1 MKGIII
7 EQDLRNSQKY
17 ILFRSSVLKFIR
29 PSPNSFYDCQNIM
42 GIKLVNQLCLGLSH
56 LGEHKSKQSFQDTLN
71 SHCNCWMD
79 VVTSTHFLLQCPSYV
94 HSSRIL
100 MSNLKRIN
108 PQISQT
114 SLQICTLLFGNSFY
128 SDKTNTQILEPS

>member
-1 MKGIII
+1 
-7 EQDLRNSQKY
+7 
-17 ILFRSSVLKFIR
+17 
-29 PSPNSFYDCQNIM
+29 M

-71 SHCNCWMD
+71 PHYNCWMD

-128 SDKTNTQILEPS
+128 SDKTNTQILEPSWLHPINQKVCWATLLKNAFLFFVGKWKCKQNLVE